1 MTVLPQ
7 IENHTERASGY
18 FPGARSSFHIGYRI
32 PDWPSEI
39 FFVLLPV
46 KSAVTIFVS
55 MKFDK
60 NKILDFIRHRLSI
73 GKLFLA
79 VFVIF
84 IIFIDEN
91 SCIQR
96 IKYDNEINRLRQE
109 IAAQNDTTDYYN
121 RRIEELKSNKS
132 VVEQIAREQY
142 LMSKPNEDIYIIER
156 PSVEND

>member
-1 MTVLPQ
+1 M
-7 IENHTERASGY
+7 
-18 FPGARSSFHIGYRI
+18 
-32 PDWPSEI
+32 
-39 FFVLLPV
+39 

-60 NKILDFIRHRLSI
+60 NKILDFIRNRLSI

-91 SCIQR
+91 SCVQR

>member
-1 MTVLPQ
+1 M
-7 IENHTERASGY
+7 HRASFRAFSRGLACL
-18 FPGARSSFHIGYRI
+18 FSLGYRL
-32 PDWPSEI
+32 PDWTSEI

-91 SCIQR
+91 SCVQR